1 MITAILLAA
10 GQGLRLKGTVTPK
23 QFLRIQGKKLY
34 QFALETFVN
43 HKRID
48 QIILVV
54 NEKALPVVQDEVK
67 PWAKKKNIRVIV
79 GGKTRQESSYQ
90 GLLDAQLNSKPDY
103 VLIHDVAR
111 PLLSVSLID
120 QLIAALKHYAAI
132 TLGRHVNDSLFVVDE
147 QATLN
152 NYVSKKDI
160 YLTQSPQAFQFQTIL
175 EAHEH
180 AKSLKIKTAS
190 DDASLLTLMAK
201 KVHVIPGSRLNF
213 KIVNEDDLSLL
224 KALIK
229 R

>member
-34 QFALETFVN
+34 QFTLETFVK
-43 HKRID
+43 HKKID

-67 PWAKKKNIRVIV
+67 PWAKKKNIHVIV

-90 GLLDAQLNSKPDY
+90 GLLYAQANIKPDY

-111 PLLSVSLID
+111 PLISALFID
-120 QLIAALKHYAAI
+120 QLVGALKSYPAI

-147 QATLN
+147 QATLH

-160 YLTQSPQAFQFQTIL
+160 YLTQTPQAFQFQTIL
-175 EAHEH
+175 KAHEH
-180 AKSLKIKTAS
+180 ARTLNIKTAS
-190 DDASLLTLMAK
+190 DDASLLTLMDK
-201 KVHVIPGSRLNF
+201 KVHVIPGSRMNF

-224 KALIK
+224 KALLK

>member
-1 MITAILLAA
+1 V
-10 GQGLRLKGTVTPK
+10 K
-23 QFLRIQGKKLY
+23 
-34 QFALETFVN
+34 
-43 HKRID
+43 
-48 QIILVV
+48 
-54 NEKALPVVQDEVK
+54 EKALPVVQDEVK

-120 QLIAALKHYAAI
+120 QLIAALKHYSAI

>member
-1 MITAILLAA
+1 MITVILLAA
-10 GQGLRLKGTVTPK
+10 GQGLRLKGAVTPK

-34 QFALETFVN
+34 QFTLETFVK
-43 HKRID
+43 HKKID

-54 NEKALPVVQDEVK
+54 NEKALPVVQDEIK
-67 PWAKKKNIRVIV
+67 PWAKKKNIAVIV

-90 GLLDAQLNSKPDY
+90 GLVYAHLNSKPDY

-111 PLLSVSLID
+111 PLLSTTLID
-120 QLIAALKHYAAI
+120 QLIVALKNYPAI

-147 QATLN
+147 QATLH

-190 DDASLLTLMAK
+190 DDASLLTLMEK

-224 KALIK
+224 KALLK

>member
-34 QFALETFVN
+34 QFTLDTFVK
-43 HKRID
+43 HKKID
-48 QIILVV
+48 QVILVV
-54 NEKALPVVQDEVK
+54 NEKAMAEVQDDIK
-67 PWAKKKNIRVIV
+67 PWAKKKIIHVIV

-90 GLLDAQLNSKPDY
+90 GLLYAQLHSKPDY

-111 PLLSVSLID
+111 PLVTSILID
-120 QLIAALKHYAAI
+120 QLVGGLKNYAAI

-147 QATLN
+147 EATLH

-160 YLTQSPQAFQFQTIL
+160 YLTQSPQAFQFQSIL
-175 EAHEH
+175 VAHEH
-180 AKSLKIKTAS
+180 ARLLKIKTAS
-190 DDASLLTLMAK
+190 DDASLLTLIEK
-201 KVHVIPGSRLNF
+201 KVHVIPGSRMNF

-224 KALIK
+224 KALLK

>member
-34 QFALETFVN
+34 QFTLDTFVK
-43 HKRID
+43 HKKID
-48 QIILVV
+48 QVILVV
-54 NEKALPVVQDEVK
+54 NEKAMAEVQDEIK
-67 PWAKKKNIRVIV
+67 PWAKKKIIHVIV

-90 GLLDAQLNSKPDY
+90 GLLYAQLHSKPDY
-103 VLIHDVAR
+103 VFIHDVAR
-111 PLLSVSLID
+111 PLVTSILID
-120 QLIAALKHYAAI
+120 QLVNGLKNYAAI

-147 QATLN
+147 EATLH

-160 YLTQSPQAFQFQTIL
+160 YLTQSPQAFQFQSIL

-180 AKSLKIKTAS
+180 ARLLKIKTAS
-190 DDASLLTLMAK
+190 DDASLLTLIEK
-201 KVHVIPGSRLNF
+201 KVHVIPGSRMNF

-224 KALIK
+224 KALLK

>member
-1 MITAILLAA
+1 
-10 GQGLRLKGTVTPK
+10 
-23 QFLRIQGKKLY
+23 
-34 QFALETFVN
+34 
-43 HKRID
+43 
-48 QIILVV
+48 
-54 NEKALPVVQDEVK
+54 VVQDEIK
-67 PWAKKKNIRVIV
+67 PWAKKKNIAVIV

-90 GLLDAQLNSKPDY
+90 GLVYAHLNCKPDY

-111 PLLSVSLID
+111 PLLSATLID
-120 QLIAALKHYAAI
+120 QLIVALKNYPAI

-147 QATLN
+147 QATLH

-190 DDASLLTLMAK
+190 DDASLLTLMEK

-224 KALIK
+224 KALLK

>member
-10 GQGLRLKGTVTPK
+10 GQGLRLKGVATPK

-34 QFALETFVN
+34 QYTLDTFVK
-43 HKRID
+43 HKKID

-54 NEKALPVVQDEVK
+54 NEKAVPEVQDEIK

-90 GLLDAQLNSKPDY
+90 GLRYSQLNTKPDY

-111 PLLSVSLID
+111 PLLNASLID
-120 QLIAALKHYAAI
+120 QLVGALKSHSAI

-147 QATLN
+147 QATLH
-152 NYVSKKDI
+152 NYVTKKDI
-160 YLTQSPQAFQFQTIL
+160 YLAQTPQAFQFQTIL

-180 AKSLKIKTAS
+180 ARLLKIRTAS
-190 DDASLLTLMAK
+190 DDASLLTLMGK
-201 KVHVIPGSRLNF
+201 KVQVIPGSRMNF

>member
-10 GQGLRLKGTVTPK
+10 GQGLRLKGVATPK

-34 QFALETFVN
+34 QYTLDTFVK
-43 HKRID
+43 HKKID
-48 QIILVV
+48 HIILVV
-54 NEKALPVVQDEVK
+54 NEKAVPEVQDEIK

-90 GLLDAQLNSKPDY
+90 GLRYAQLNTKPDY

-111 PLLSVSLID
+111 PLLNASLID
-120 QLIAALKHYAAI
+120 QLVGALKSHSAI

-147 QATLN
+147 QATLH
-152 NYVSKKDI
+152 NYVTKKDI
-160 YLTQSPQAFQFQTIL
+160 YLTQTPQAFQFQTIL

-180 AKSLKIKTAS
+180 ARLLKIRTAS
-190 DDASLLTLMAK
+190 DDASLLTLMEK
-201 KVHVIPGSRLNF
+201 KVHVIPGSRMNF

>member
-10 GQGLRLKGTVTPK
+10 GQGLRLKGVATPK

-34 QFALETFVN
+34 QYTLDTFVK
-43 HKRID
+43 HKKID

-54 NEKALPVVQDEVK
+54 NEKAVPEVQDEIK

-90 GLLDAQLNSKPDY
+90 GLRYSQLNTKPDY

-111 PLLSVSLID
+111 PLLNASLID
-120 QLIAALKHYAAI
+120 QLVGALKSHSAI

-147 QATLN
+147 QATLH
-152 NYVSKKDI
+152 NYVTKKDI
-160 YLTQSPQAFQFQTIL
+160 YLTQTPQAFQFQTIL

-180 AKSLKIKTAS
+180 ARLLKIRTAS
-190 DDASLLTLMAK
+190 DDASLLTLMGK
-201 KVHVIPGSRLNF
+201 KVHVIPGSRMNF

>member
-120 QLIAALKHYAAI
+120 QLIAALKHYSAI

>member
-10 GQGLRLKGTVTPK
+10 GQGLRLKGVATPK

-34 QFALETFVN
+34 QYTLDTFVK
-43 HKRID
+43 HKKID

-54 NEKALPVVQDEVK
+54 NEKAVPEVQDEIK
-67 PWAKKKNIRVIV
+67 PWAKKKNICVIV

-90 GLLDAQLNSKPDY
+90 GLRYSQLNTKPDY

-111 PLLSVSLID
+111 PLLNASLID
-120 QLIAALKHYAAI
+120 QLVGALKSHSAI

-147 QATLN
+147 QATLH
-152 NYVSKKDI
+152 NYVTKKDI
-160 YLTQSPQAFQFQTIL
+160 YLTQTPQAFQFQTIL
-175 EAHEH
+175 KAHDH
-180 AKSLKIKTAS
+180 ARLLKIRTAS
-190 DDASLLTLMAK
+190 DDASLLTLMGK
-201 KVHVIPGSRLNF
+201 KVHVIPGSRMNF

>member
-23 QFLRIQGKKLY
+23 QYLRIQGKKLY
-34 QFALETFVN
+34 QYTLDTFVN
-43 HKRID
+43 HKKID
-48 QIILVV
+48 QVILVV
-54 NEKALPVVQDEVK
+54 SEKALPEIQDEIK
-67 PWAKKKNIRVIV
+67 PWAKKKNIHVIV

-90 GLLDAQLNSKPDY
+90 GLIYAQLNTKPDY

-111 PLLSVSLID
+111 PLISSDLID
-120 QLIAALKHYAAI
+120 QLIGALKNHSAI

-147 QATLN
+147 QATLH

-160 YLTQSPQAFQFQTIL
+160 YLTQTPQAFQFQTIL

-180 AKSLKIKTAS
+180 ARSLKIKTPS

-201 KVHVIPGSRLNF
+201 KVHVIPGSRMNF
-213 KIVNEDDLSLL
+213 KIVNEDDLTLL
-224 KALIK
+224 KALLK

>member
-10 GQGLRLKGTVTPK
+10 GQGLRLKGVATPK

-34 QFALETFVN
+34 QYTLDTFVK
-43 HKRID
+43 HKKID

-54 NEKALPVVQDEVK
+54 NEKAVPEVQDEIK

-90 GLLDAQLNSKPDY
+90 GLRYSQLNTKPDY

-111 PLLSVSLID
+111 PLLNASLID
-120 QLIAALKHYAAI
+120 QLVGALKSHSAI

-147 QATLN
+147 QATLH
-152 NYVSKKDI
+152 NYVTKKDI
-160 YLTQSPQAFQFQTIL
+160 YLTQTPQAFQFQTIL

-180 AKSLKIKTAS
+180 ARLLKIRTAS
-190 DDASLLTLMAK
+190 DDASLLTLMEK
-201 KVHVIPGSRLNF
+201 KVHVIPGSRMNF

>member
-10 GQGLRLKGTVTPK
+10 GQGLRLKGVATPK

-34 QFALETFVN
+34 QYTLDTFVK
-43 HKRID
+43 HKKID

-54 NEKALPVVQDEVK
+54 NEKAVPEVQDEIK

-90 GLLDAQLNSKPDY
+90 GLRYAQLNTKPDY

-111 PLLSVSLID
+111 PLLNASLID
-120 QLIAALKHYAAI
+120 QLVGALKSHSAI

-147 QATLN
+147 QATLH
-152 NYVSKKDI
+152 NYVTKKDI
-160 YLTQSPQAFQFQTIL
+160 YLTQTPQAFQFQTIL

-180 AKSLKIKTAS
+180 ARLLKIRTAS
-190 DDASLLTLMAK
+190 DDASLLTLMGK
-201 KVHVIPGSRLNF
+201 KVHVIPGSRMNF

>member
-23 QFLRIQGKKLY
+23 QYLRIQGKKLY
-34 QFALETFVN
+34 QYTLDTFVN
-43 HKRID
+43 HKKID
-48 QIILVV
+48 QVILVV
-54 NEKALPVVQDEVK
+54 SEKALPEIQDEIK
-67 PWAKKKNIRVIV
+67 PWAKKKNIHVIV

-90 GLLDAQLNSKPDY
+90 GLIYAQLNTKPDY

-111 PLLSVSLID
+111 PLISSDLID
-120 QLIAALKHYAAI
+120 QLIGALKNHSAI

-147 QATLN
+147 QATLH

-160 YLTQSPQAFQFQTIL
+160 YLTQTPQAFQFQTIL

-180 AKSLKIKTAS
+180 ARSLKIKTAS

-201 KVHVIPGSRLNF
+201 KVHVIPGSRMNF
-213 KIVNEDDLSLL
+213 KIVNEDDLTLL
-224 KALIK
+224 KALLK

>member
-23 QFLRIQGKKLY
+23 QYLRIQGKKLY
-34 QFALETFVN
+34 QYTLDTFVN
-43 HKRID
+43 HKKVD
-48 QIILVV
+48 QVILVV
-54 NEKALPVVQDEVK
+54 SEKALPEIQDEIK
-67 PWAKKKNIRVIV
+67 PWAKKKNIHVIV

-90 GLLDAQLNSKPDY
+90 GLIYAQLNTKPDY

-111 PLLSVSLID
+111 PLISSDLID
-120 QLIAALKHYAAI
+120 QLIGALKNHSAI

-147 QATLN
+147 QATLH

-160 YLTQSPQAFQFQTIL
+160 YLTQTPQAFQFQTIL

-180 AKSLKIKTAS
+180 ARSLKIKTAS

-201 KVHVIPGSRLNF
+201 KVHVIPGSRMNF
-213 KIVNEDDLSLL
+213 KIVNEDDLTLL
-224 KALIK
+224 KALLK